1 MSSVLNIYFGKVT
14 KIIDDRSWLVNI
26 DFLSQDSLGE
36 TGPAALPFG
45 FISSSIEVD
54 DKIII
59 FETDQKPGTYFYI
72 PLKNDGQIC
81 IKNKETEINITQ
93 EENLIIKAK
102 DKTFMDFNGDTNI
115 NVKSMLKFNGP
126 GKIKMNGT
134 VIPNNTNPPVF
145 CGIGVCPY
153 TGLPHGNN
161 ELTLIDPAEQL
172 PDTSKEKNA

>member
-1 MSSVLNIYFGKVT
+1 MT
-14 KIIDDRSWLVNI
+14 
-26 DFLSQDSLGE
+26 
-36 TGPAALPFG
+36 A
-45 FISSSIEVD
+45 
-54 DKIII
+54 
-59 FETDQKPGTYFYI
+59 
-72 PLKNDGQIC
+72 
-81 IKNKETEINITQ
+81 TQ

-102 DKTFMDFNGDTNI
+102 DKTFMDFNGDANI

-161 ELTLIDPAEQL
+161 ELTLIDPSEQL